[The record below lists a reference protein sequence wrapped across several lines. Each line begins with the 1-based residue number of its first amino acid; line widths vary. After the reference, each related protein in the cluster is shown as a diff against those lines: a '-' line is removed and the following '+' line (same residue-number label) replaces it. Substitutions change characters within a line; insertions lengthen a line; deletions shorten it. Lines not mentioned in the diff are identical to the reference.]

1 MSTYEAYDI
10 TAGHYDLSRQAEG
23 LEIVLGCL
31 ATLGGGLDALSL
43 LDAGCGT
50 GNYSATLAPHLGK
63 VTGLDMSAGMLAQAK
78 SKLSPELTAGRA
90 ALHQGSITDMPFADG
105 TFDAVIFNQVLHH
118 LERGT
123 DPDYGGHVAAT
134 REAFRVLRPGGML
147 LINACS
153 HVQLKQSF
161 WFYRLLPEG
170 LEAVLARCVP
180 ASCLKEILGQAGF
193 ILRDRIVPLESVLQ
207 GESYFDPRGPLDPA
221 WRKGDSIWSLVPPER
236 IEAAEQEIRALDAAD
251 ELESYLARQDAP
263 RQDVGQFSFFSAVKP

>member
-10 TAGHYDLSRQAEG
+10 AADHYDQSRQAEG

-31 ATLGGGLDALSL
+31 ATLGGELDALSL

-63 VTGLDMSAGMLAQAK
+63 VTGLDMSAGMLAQAR
-78 SKLSPELTAGRA
+78 SKLGPELTAGRA

-118 LERGT
+118 LERGI
-123 DPDYGGHVAAT
+123 DPDYGGHLAAV

-153 HVQLKQSF
+153 HIQLEQGF
-161 WFYRLLPEG
+161 WYYRLLPEG
-170 LEAVLARCVP
+170 LEAVLARCAP
-180 ASCLKEILGQAGF
+180 ASRLKEVIGQAGLV
-193 ILRDRIVPLESVLQ
+193 LRERIVPLESVLQ

-221 WRKGDSIWSLVPPER
+221 WRKGDSIWSLVPAER
-236 IEAAEQEIRALDAAD
+236 IEAAEQEIRALDAAG
-251 ELESYLARQDAP
+251 ELEGYVARHDAP
-263 RQDVGQFSFFSAVKP
+263 RQDIGQFSFFSATKT